1 MSSGPVL
8 AAPEALKALSGAT
21 IVDLRSAAEIAE
33 RPMAPGGVN
42 VEWNKA
48 EGKFDD
54 TSGLPTDKSAPIV
67 LN

>member
-1 MSSGPVL
+1 MASPVL
-8 AAPEALKALSGAT
+8 AEPVVLKALSSPT
-21 IVDLRSAAEIAE
+21 IIDLRSAEEIAE

-42 VEWNKA
+42 VVWNKA

-54 TSGLPTDKSAPIV
+54 PSGLPTDKSTPIV